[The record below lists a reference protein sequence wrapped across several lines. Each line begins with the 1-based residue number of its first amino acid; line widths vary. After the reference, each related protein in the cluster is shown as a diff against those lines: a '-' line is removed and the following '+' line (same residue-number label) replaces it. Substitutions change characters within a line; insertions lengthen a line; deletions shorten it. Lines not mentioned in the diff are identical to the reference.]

1 MTKYDTLIQ
10 RKAFMKKQ
18 TNNHVFTLILAGGG
32 GTRLWP
38 KSRKKTPKQFLKL
51 TGDKTMLQVTAD
63 RFSKITPWENI
74 LVISNKNYVDEVKAQ
89 LPQVPSQNILFE
101 PEKKDTALAMLVGT
115 VFAKTKDPQAI
126 IINGA
131 SDHVVKDEEEFAK
144 LMKAASKAA
153 EDESKLIA
161 VGITPTYPATGF
173 GYIKVGQEVG
183 KIDRDVSLFKVDSF
197 TEKPNLATA
206 QAFIS
211 TGQYFWNANNYV
223 WSADA
228 LLEAFKKYFR
238 TDYDLVQPLLKIKK
252 ATKFQASLD
261 KIYQKAEN
269 ISIDYAISE
278 KVDNLYLIPGDF
290 GWDDI
295 GEWKVVYDLGR
306 KDLHGNVIT
315 ADSENKQV
323 KVLTIE
329 SRNNLVHNDKRMI
342 ALLGVDEL
350 VIIDTPEILLVMPKS
365 KSQNV
370 KKIVQR
376 LKTDGLVEYL

>member
-1 MTKYDTLIQ
+1 MANQK
-10 RKAFMKKQ
+10 
-18 TNNHVFTLILAGGG
+18 NHVFTLILAGGG

-51 TGDKTMLQVTAD
+51 TGDKTMLQVTAE
-63 RFSKITPWENI
+63 RFSKITPWKNM
-74 LVISNKNYVDEVKAQ
+74 LVVSNKNYVAEVKNQ
-89 LPQVPSQNILFE
+89 LPQLPPENIIFE
-101 PEKKDTALAMLVGT
+101 PEKKDTALAMLVGA
-115 VFAKTKDPQAI
+115 VFAKTKDPEAI

-131 SDHVVKDEEEFAK
+131 ADHVVKDDKEFVK
-144 LMKAASKAA
+144 LMKAAAKAA
-153 EDESKLIA
+153 EDKTKLIA

-173 GYIKVGQEVG
+173 GYIKVGKEVG
-183 KIDRDVSLFKVDSF
+183 KIGRNVSLFKVDSF

-228 LLEAFKKYFR
+228 LLEAFKKYFKA
-238 TDYDLVQPLLKIKK
+238 DYDLVQPLLKIKDPK
-252 ATKFQASLD
+252 KFQAALD
-261 KIYQKAEN
+261 KIYPQAES

-278 KVDNLYLIPGDF
+278 KADNLYLIPGDF

-315 ADSENKQV
+315 ADSENRQV
-323 KVLTIE
+323 KVMAIE
-329 SRNNLVHNDKRMI
+329 SRDNLIHNDKRMI
-342 ALLGVDEL
+342 ALLGVDDF

-365 KSQNV
+365 KSQEV
-370 KKIVQR
+370 KKIVKR
-376 LKTDGLVEYL
+376 LKADNLNEYL